1 MKSLQVLKNE
11 VDTIYDNINGIEDR
25 ISNLDSRKKKELNTV
40 LKNNIPAFGKFKIA
54 YKDTSISIYEDD
66 SNYSTLDMYVYD
78 EWISEGRSFNRID
91 FSTSSKRIEFSKKDD
106 HIKSVNKF
114 EMLAFYANLLNDN
127 KDIILDEFNTVDAK
141 YSKLVSALYE
151 LKRPLNKEVREINDI
166 ISKLEDEELML
177 KLMSEDGLTIE
188 TKKDDSD
195 LPRFQV
201 KFDQELHQ
209 VKSIRG
215 LKKSTSGKSIDLQV
229 SVRRGYGDEK
239 RLEIIDI
246 ERVRFDNVKSFIR
259 RNNEVI
265 V

>member
-78 EWISEGRSFNRID
+78 EWKSEGRSFNRID
-91 FSTSSKRIEFSKKDD
+91 FSTSSVRIEFSKKED
-106 HIKSVNKF
+106 HIKNVNRF

-127 KDIILDEFNTVDAK
+127 RDIILDEFNIVDAK

-151 LKRPLNKEVREINDI
+151 SKRPLNKEVREINDI
-166 ISKLEDEELML
+166 ISKLEDDELML

-188 TKKDDSD
+188 TKKDDND